1 MIDIRSLIENALV
14 EAKLCNR
21 KQKPTSDQVV
31 SAFMLLQNRLAEYGN
46 TNLLSFTRKE
56 VDINL
61 PQTTT
66 IKSVIVGEFL
76 PKDEFTIIM
85 GVHAPVEDGVA
96 GQYYF
101 NKLDRQLYIWTT
113 EWVEIQNPE
122 NYFIVYPDI
131 EVQNLQEV
139 VRCYRMN
146 GEQVI
151 NELSFLAYEDFYQR
165 TLTNEVYSV
174 LPLAENAV
182 KVYVKAGINKIK
194 LIYNEHF
201 DVTIDTV
208 LHIPDQFVAL
218 FTSALVL
225 DLARMFPRLSGTTVA
240 LIEKRVEQLENN
252 VRRSSVVNKFIGR
265 DIDRRTM
272 TYGDFVN
279 GRFLTY

>member
-21 KQKPTSDQVV
+21 KQKPTSDQVI
-31 SAFMLLQNRLAEYGN
+31 SAFMLLKNRLADYSN

-56 VDINL
+56 VNIDL
-61 PQTTT
+61 PQQANVKT
-66 IKSVIVGEFL
+66 VIVGEFL
-76 PKDEFTIIM
+76 PKDEFDIIID
-85 GVHAPVEDGVA
+85 VHAPVDDGVA

-101 NKLDRQLYIWTT
+101 NKLDRQLYIWTN
-113 EWVEIQNPE
+113 EWVELQNPE

-146 GEQVI
+146 GDIVV

-174 LPLAENAV
+174 LPIAENAV
-182 KVYVKAGINKIK
+182 KVFVKAGINKIK
-194 LIYNEHF
+194 LMYNEHF
-201 DVTIDTV
+201 EITIDTV
-208 LHIPDQFVAL
+208 LHIPDQFIAL
-218 FTSALVL
+218 FTAALVL
-225 DLARMFPRLSGTTVA
+225 DLARMFPRLSSNTIA
-240 LIEKRVEQLENN
+240 LIEKNVEKLENN
-252 VRRSSVVNKFIGR
+252 VRRSSAVNKFIGR
-265 DIDRRTM
+265 DIDRRTL